1 MKPSEYET
9 FEGAHPSIQINVL
22 RRLSTT
28 RYVLALKRI
37 RGIIAAGC
45 VVNAYDCTIPGNKN
59 TECDWGFCSESQRH
73 WPDTQDHV
81 FPVDFQRRGR
91 SSPLAMGDGQ
101 KCPIDWRAPEDITLH
116 GCFYSCRIFQ
126 AKRGETLTRDEAL
139 ALYDNEIAR
148 FEQ

>member
-1 MKPSEYET
+1 MKASEYET

-45 VVNAYDCTIPGNKN
+45 GVNAYDCTIPGDKN

-73 WPDTQDHV
+73 WPDAQDHV

-91 SSPLAMGDGQ
+91 PSPLGLGDGQ
-101 KCPIDWRAPEDITLH
+101 KCPIDRRAPEDITVN
-116 GCFYSCRIFQ
+116 GCFHSCRIFQ
-126 AKRGETLTRDEAL
+126 AKRGETPTRDEAL
-139 ALYDNEIAR
+139 ALYDHEIAR